1 MDAMVPGSA
10 SAIRLPATALPP
22 GKSSPSRCPRPTAI
36 KINGKPLTLQR
47 CRRWPLF
54 WFLDLLDLFVR
65 LHWADLGATSLMGHG
80 RDVLSEAFE
89 FRLLTRGIET
99 NKTGWLFSHCDYC
112 GNLSQTPV
120 RMSDPVTCTAWK
132 LATEFKPSS
141 GCKLWPP
148 KCYPKHLTWLPALAF
163 GMSFKQFYQPCRHSN
178 ICQNHTNYIY
188 IKLTA
193 VFFSCVASLI
203 LSKMKW

>member
-22 GKSSPSRCPRPTAI
+22 GKSFPSRCPRPTAI
-36 KINGKPLTLQR
+36 KINGTPLTLQR

-80 RDVLSEAFE
+80 RDVLIEAFE

-132 LATEFKPSS
+132 LGDWIQTIQR
-141 GCKLWPP
+141 L
-148 KCYPKHLTWLPALAF
+148 
-163 GMSFKQFYQPCRHSN
+163 Q
-178 ICQNHTNYIY
+178 
-188 IKLTA
+188 
-193 VFFSCVASLI
+193 VVASKVLPETFDMASSLGI
-203 LSKMKW
+203 RHVI

>member
-22 GKSSPSRCPRPTAI
+22 GKSFPSRCPRPTAI

-132 LATEFKPSS
+132 LATEFK
-141 GCKLWPP
+141 
-148 KCYPKHLTWLPALAF
+148 
-163 GMSFKQFYQPCRHSN
+163 QPCRHSN

-188 IKLTA
+188 IHMMITYYKWLYIYTHVQSLWYIQKKPSLTKT
-193 VFFSCVASLI
+193 S
-203 LSKMKW
+203 